1 MHDQNHHDHD
11 HHDDH
16 HRHDHHHDGRRGH
29 HGGHHHGGHHHGHHD
44 HAPPAGAGE
53 AARRA
58 FIVGIA
64 LNGAFV
70 AVEAG
75 FGVVTGSLALLA
87 DAGHNLSDVLGLL
100 LAWGASHLSRR
111 APSRRRTYGWRRS
124 SIMAALLNA
133 VLLLVAVG
141 GIAWEAIR
149 RAQEPVAVP
158 GVPIMLVA
166 GLGFL
171 VNGGTAAL
179 FLSSRRH
186 DLNARGAF
194 LHMAADAAVSLGV
207 VAAGAAI
214 MATGWTWL
222 DPAVSLVIA
231 VVILAGTWGLLREAL
246 DLAMDAVPAGIDPDA
261 VAGYLGALPGVVA
274 VHDLHVW
281 GMSTTETALTAHL
294 VKPGREGDDEL
305 VARATAELHERFGI
319 SHVTLQ
325 WERRDGDCPGAPCA

>member
-1 MHDQNHHDHD
+1 MSSHQHPAHAPAGHGHGHAPGQAGD
-11 HHDDH
+11 HHYG
-16 HRHDHHHDGRRGH
+16 HHHDLG
-29 HGGHHHGGHHHGHHD
+29 D
-44 HAPPAGAGE
+44 V
-53 AARRA
+53 ARRA
-58 FIVGIA
+58 FVIGIA

-70 AVEAG
+70 AVEAAAG
-75 FGVVTGSLALLA
+75 LATGSLALLA

-133 VLLLVAVG
+133 LLLLVAVG

-149 RAQEPVAVP
+149 RAQAPVPVP
-158 GVPIMLVA
+158 GLPVLVVA
-166 GLGFL
+166 AIGFL
-171 VNGGTAAL
+171 VNGATAAL

-214 MATGWTWL
+214 LATGWMWL

-231 VVILAGTWGLLREAL
+231 VVILAGTWGLLKEAL
-246 DLAMDAVPAGIDPDA
+246 DLALDAVPAGIDPEA
-261 VAGYLGALPGVVA
+261 VAAYLAALPGVTA

-281 GMSTTETALTAHL
+281 GMSTTEAALTAHL
-294 VKPGREGDDEL
+294 VKPDHADDDAL
-305 VARATAELHERFGI
+305 IARATRELHERFRI
-319 SHVTLQ
+319 AHVTLQ
-325 WERRDGDCPGAPCA
+325 WERGELDCPGGPPCGPGAA

>member
-1 MHDQNHHDHD
+1 MSS
-11 HHDDH
+11 
-16 HRHDHHHDGRRGH
+16 HDHHHHDH
-29 HGGHHHGGHHHGHHD
+29 HHHHGGHHHAHTPD
-44 HAPPAGAGE
+44 LGAV
-53 AARRA
+53 AQRA
-58 FIVGIA
+58 FVIGIV

-70 AVEAG
+70 AVEATAG
-75 FGVVTGSLALLA
+75 LITGSLALLA

-100 LAWGASHLSRR
+100 LAWGASHLVRR
-111 APSRRRTYGWRRS
+111 AASRRRTYGWRRS
-124 SIMAALLNA
+124 SIMAALLNG
-133 VLLLVAVG
+133 LLLVVAVG

-149 RAQEPVAVP
+149 RARDPVEVP
-158 GVPIMLVA
+158 GLTIMIVA
-166 GLGFL
+166 GIGFL

-207 VAAGAAI
+207 VASGAAI
-214 MATGWTWL
+214 LATGWTWL

-231 VVILAGTWGLLREAL
+231 VVILAGTWNLLREAL
-246 DLAMDAVPAGIDPDA
+246 DLAMDAVPSGIDPEA
-261 VAGYLGALPGVVA
+261 VAAYLGALPGVVA

-294 VKPGREGDDEL
+294 VKPDPTDDDAL
-305 VARATAELHERFGI
+305 VTRATADLHERFGI
-319 SHVTLQ
+319 AHVTLQ

>member
-1 MHDQNHHDHD
+1 MGHPG
-11 HHDDH
+11 
-16 HRHDHHHDGRRGH
+16 HDHHHHGH
-29 HGGHHHGGHHHGHHD
+29 GHDHGHGHHHGT
-44 HAPPAGAGE
+44 
-53 AARRA
+53 AATTGRA
-58 FIVGIA
+58 FLVGIV

-75 FGVVTGSLALLA
+75 AGLVTGSLALLA

-100 LAWGASHLSRR
+100 LAWGANRLARR
-111 APSRRRTYGWRRS
+111 APSLRRTYGWRRS

-149 RAQEPVAVP
+149 RAQEPTPVP
-158 GVPIMLVA
+158 GATVMIVA
-166 GLGFL
+166 GIGF
-171 VNGGTAAL
+171 VINAATALL
-179 FLSSRRH
+179 FLSSRKH

-214 MATGWTWL
+214 VATGWAWL

-231 VVILAGTWGLLREAL
+231 VVILFGTWGLLKESL
-246 DLAMDAVPAGIDPDA
+246 DLSLDAVPVGIDAADVRA
-261 VAGYLGALPGVVA
+261 CLAALPGVTA

-281 GMSTTETALTAHL
+281 AMSTTEVALTAHL
-294 VKPGREGDDEL
+294 VKPDPGGDDAL
-305 VARATAELHERFGI
+305 IARATHELGERFGI
-319 SHVTLQ
+319 AHVTLQ
-325 WERRDGDCPGAPCA
+325 WERAGNDCPSAPCAPGPQ

>member
-1 MHDQNHHDHD
+1 MTPHD
-11 HHDDH
+11 HHEP
-16 HRHDHHHDGRRGH
+16 
-29 HGGHHHGGHHHGHHD
+29 HHHGHGHG
-44 HAPPAGAGE
+44 HAHGHAHGRDLPA
-53 AARRA
+53 AAQRA
-58 FIVGIA
+58 FRLGIV

-70 AVEAG
+70 AVEAAVG
-75 FGVVTGSLALLA
+75 LWAGSLALLA

-100 LAWGASHLSRR
+100 LAWGASQLARR

-141 GIAWEAIR
+141 GIAWEAVR
-149 RAQEPVAVP
+149 RAQAPVPVP
-158 GVPIMLVA
+158 GLPVLVTA
-166 GLGFL
+166 ALGFL
-171 VNGGTAAL
+171 VNAGTAAL

-214 MATGWTWL
+214 LATGWTWL

-246 DLAMDAVPAGIDPDA
+246 DLALDAVPAGIDTAA
-261 VAGYLGALPGVVA
+261 VAASLAALPGVTA

-281 GMSTTETALTAHL
+281 AMSTTETALTAHL
-294 VKPGREGDDEL
+294 IKPDHADDDA
-305 VARATAELHERFGI
+305 VIARATRELRDRFGI
-319 SHVTLQ
+319 AHVTLQ
-325 WERRDGDCPGAPCA
+325 WERGGGDCPGADCGA

>member
-1 MHDQNHHDHD
+1 MSS
-11 HHDDH
+11 
-16 HRHDHHHDGRRGH
+16 HDHHHH
-29 HGGHHHGGHHHGHHD
+29 HHEHHHAGHHHA
-44 HAPPAGAGE
+44 HAPDLGAV
-53 AARRA
+53 AQRA
-58 FIVGIA
+58 FIIGIV
-64 LNGAFV
+64 LNGIFV

-75 FGVVTGSLALLA
+75 AGIFTGSLALLA

-111 APSRRRTYGWRRS
+111 AASRRRTYGWRRS
-124 SIMAALLNA
+124 SIMAALLNG
-133 VLLLVAVG
+133 LLLVVAVG

-149 RAQEPVAVP
+149 RARDPVAVP
-158 GVPIMLVA
+158 GLTIMIVA
-166 GLGFL
+166 GIGFL

-207 VAAGAAI
+207 VASGAVI

-222 DPAVSLVIA
+222 DPAASLVIA
-231 VVILAGTWGLLREAL
+231 VVILAGTWNLLREAL
-246 DLAMDAVPAGIDPDA
+246 DLAMDAVPAGIDPEA
-261 VAGYLGALPGVVA
+261 VAAYLAALPGVVA

-281 GMSTTETALTAHL
+281 GMSTTEAALTAHL
-294 VKPGREGDDEL
+294 VKPDHADDDAL
-305 VARATAELHERFGI
+305 ITRATADLHERFGI
-319 SHVTLQ
+319 DHVTLQ

>member
-1 MHDQNHHDHD
+1 MGS
-11 HHDDH
+11 
-16 HRHDHHHDGRRGH
+16 HDHHHH
-29 HGGHHHGGHHHGHHD
+29 EHGHSH
-44 HAPPAGAGE
+44 GL
-53 AARRA
+53 AAVTSRA
-58 FIVGIA
+58 FLIAIV

-75 FGVVTGSLALLA
+75 AGLKTGSLALLA

-100 LAWGASHLSRR
+100 LAWGASHLSKR

-149 RAQEPVAVP
+149 RAQEPTMVP
-158 GVPIMLVA
+158 GGAIMIVA
-166 GLGFL
+166 GIGF
-171 VNGGTAAL
+171 VINGATALL
-179 FLSSRRH
+179 FLSSRRR

-207 VAAGAAI
+207 VASGAAI
-214 MATGWTWL
+214 VATGWTWL

-231 VVILAGTWGLLREAL
+231 VVILVGTWGLLREATN
-246 DLAMDAVPAGIDPDA
+246 LAMDAVPAGIDPEA
-261 VAGYLGALPGVVA
+261 VAAYLATLPGVTA

-281 GMSTTETALTAHL
+281 GMSTTEVALTAHL
-294 VKPGREGDDEL
+294 VKPDPGDDDA
-305 VARATAELHERFGI
+305 VIARATRELHDRFGI
-319 SHVTLQ
+319 EHVTLQ
-325 WERRDGDCPGAPCA
+325 WERTDGDCPGASCGPGTTSTSR

>member
-1 MHDQNHHDHD
+1 MSSHHHHHDHD
-11 HHDDH
+11 HHH
-16 HRHDHHHDGRRGH
+16 
-29 HGGHHHGGHHHGHHD
+29 HHHGGSRHAHD
-44 HAPPAGAGE
+44 PDPGAT
-53 AARRA
+53 ARRA
-58 FIVGIA
+58 FVIGIA
-64 LNGAFV
+64 LNGVFV
-70 AVEAG
+70 AVEAAAG
-75 FGVVTGSLALLA
+75 IITGSLALLA

-100 LAWGASHLSRR
+100 LAWGASRLALR

-149 RAQEPVAVP
+149 RAQDSVAVP
-158 GVPIMLVA
+158 GAPIMIVA

-171 VNGGTAAL
+171 INGGTAAL

-207 VAAGAAI
+207 VASGAAI

-246 DLAMDAVPAGIDPDA
+246 DLAMDAVPAGIDPEA
-261 VAGYLGALPGVVA
+261 VAAYLAALPGVVA

-281 GMSTTETALTAHL
+281 GMSTTEVALTAHL
-294 VKPGREGDDEL
+294 VKPGQADDDAL
-305 VARATAELHERFGI
+305 VSRATTDLHERFGI